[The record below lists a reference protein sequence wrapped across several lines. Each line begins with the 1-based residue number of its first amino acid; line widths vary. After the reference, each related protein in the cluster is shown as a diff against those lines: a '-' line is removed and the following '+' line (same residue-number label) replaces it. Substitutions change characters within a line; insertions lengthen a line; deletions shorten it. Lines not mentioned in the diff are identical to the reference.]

1 MYRQL
6 IFALIFL
13 LSGIPMLAQNSA
25 LTPDEIANYQEDAGY
40 LVSYFEGTLN
50 FLGDP
55 TEVAAEKDIILNES
69 YLKIFKNPE
78 IQIEDDLDERRET
91 PLNKNV
97 QAYLKDVMFFYKKVS
112 FTFHITSVEQ
122 QINQN
127 DQVYFKVT
135 TNRNLE
141 GITVTGDT
149 VSNNLVRYF
158 EINLDQQNKDLK
170 IVSIYTT
177 KLNEKEEMA
186 YWWNHM
192 STSWKQVFG
201 RSVLV
206 YDTLPFMNIMSFND
220 SSLVTYKWIED
231 PDTNNIRISVDTL
244 MTEQMGDSLFPQLAN
259 RRPLIQVPD
268 TISVDPSTIYRLLRA
283 FRLQKKISISHNHV
297 LRNLEPLAELTE
309 LTELDM
315 SHTLIGD
322 LTPIRN
328 LNKLEV
334 LNLEGSA
341 VSSLDAIR
349 YLTSLKE
356 LNGASTQI
364 SSLEVLA
371 NLPQLLDL
379 DLQSTPFEESE
390 PLSNLINLK
399 HLNLKSTHPSDY
411 HGLSGLKSL
420 TDLNL
425 SSSTITRLDDLASLG
440 NLQNLNIDSTRV
452 TQLSPLSQLTAL
464 SILQANYTPVSDI
477 LPLQNNSELRAIYCD
492 NSKITMQKAT
502 EFMDKKP
509 GCLVVYNSQNL
520 LTWWNDLSQEWKNI
534 FKKSYQL
541 TEPLTKEQ
549 LHQLMSRESLSLG
562 YNQQINDIQPL
573 SMLHRLENLNLEHT
587 RITDL
592 SPLAAL
598 NNLKVLNISNTPVS
612 SLEPLSGMQNLKTL
626 TAGRS
631 QIDDLMPLTGNTN
644 INTIWCENTNV
655 TEQNVLDFRKIIP
668 SSVVIYQT
676 EKLRMWWNYMSEPWR
691 NAFRQ
696 QMLVPESP
704 SDVELQKL
712 ANLTRFDISNNP
724 DISELTPLNILLCLQ
739 TLSITN
745 AGVSN
750 LSPITELPNLTQ
762 LTIIQNPVSDIS
774 MLAKMTGLTD
784 LNLSETP
791 VEDLE
796 EIKSLTN
803 LKSLNLSGTRIK
815 SLKYLSNLSQL
826 EVLSISNTRIKNLKP
841 LSGLNNLTTLNC
853 FNTGLKSSKVDS
865 FKKQHP
871 EAEVVYY

>member
-6 IFALIFL
+6 IFVLIFL
-13 LSGIPMLAQNSA
+13 LSGFSLLAQNA
-25 LTPDEIANYQEDAGY
+25 TLTPDEIAKYQEDAGF

-55 TEVAAEKDIILNES
+55 AEVAAEKDIILNES
-69 YLKIFKNPE
+69 YLKIFKDPE
-78 IQIEDDLDERRET
+78 TQIEDDLDERRET

-97 QAYLKDVMFFYKKVS
+97 QAYLKDVIFFYKKVS
-112 FTFHITSVEQ
+112 FTYDISSVEQ

-135 TNRNLE
+135 ANRTLQ
-141 GITVTGDT
+141 GITVAGDT
-149 VSNNLVRYF
+149 VNNNLVRYF

-186 YWWNHM
+186 NWWNQM
-192 STSWKQVFG
+192 SSSWKQVFG
-201 RSVLV
+201 RSVLI
-206 YDTLPFMNIMSFND
+206 YDTLPFMNILSFND
-220 SSLVTYKWIED
+220 SSLVTYKWIEN
-231 PDTNNIRISVDTL
+231 PDTSSLSMYADTL
-244 MTEQMGDSLFPQLAN
+244 IAEQTDDSLLVDVAR
-259 RRPLIQVPD
+259 RRPLVQVPD
-268 TISVDPSTIYRLLRA
+268 TIAVDPATIYRVLHA

-309 LTELDM
+309 LTELDL

-334 LNLEGSA
+334 LNMEGSA

-356 LNGASTQI
+356 LNGASTRI

-379 DLQSTPFEESE
+379 DLQSTPFVESA
-390 PLSNLINLK
+390 PLANLINLK
-399 HLNLKSTHPSDY
+399 HLNLKATQPSDY
-411 HGLSGLKSL
+411 HGLSGLKAL

-425 SSSTITRLDDLASLG
+425 SSSSITRLDDLTALE

-452 TQLSPLSQLTAL
+452 AQLSPLSQLTAL
-464 SILQANYTPVSDI
+464 SILQANYTSISD
-477 LPLQNNSELRAIYCD
+477 LTPLQNIPELRAIYCD

-520 LTWWNDLSQEWKNI
+520 LTWWNNLSEAWKTI
-534 FKKSYQL
+534 FIKSYQL

-562 YNQQINDIQPL
+562 YNQQITDIQPL

-587 RITDL
+587 RIGDL
-592 SPLAAL
+592 SPLAGL
-598 NNLKVLNISNTPVS
+598 NNLEVLNVSSTPIT
-612 SLEPLSGMQNLKTL
+612 SLEPLSGMQNLKTVEANQSAIDNL
-626 TAGRS
+626 LPLAGNAN
-631 QIDDLMPLTGNTN
+631 M
-644 INTIWCENTNV
+644 NTIWCENTNV
-655 TEQNVLDFRKIIP
+655 SEQNVLEFRKIVP

-696 QMLVPESP
+696 QLSVPENP
-704 SDVELQKL
+704 SDIELQQL
-712 ANLTRFDISNNP
+712 ANLTRFELSNNP
-724 DISELTPLNILLCLQ
+724 DIRELTPLNILLCLQ
-739 TLSITN
+739 SLSITN

-750 LSPITELPNLTQ
+750 LSPITVLAGLHQ
-762 LTIIQNPVSDIS
+762 LTIVQNPVSDIS
-774 MLAKMTGLTD
+774 MLAKMTGITD

-796 EIKSLTN
+796 GIKNLTN
-803 LKSLNLSGTRIK
+803 LQSLNLSGTRIK
-815 SLKYLSNLSQL
+815 SLKYLGNLSQL
-826 EVLSISNTRIKNLKP
+826 QVLSISNTRIKSLKP
-841 LSGLNNLTTLNC
+841 LSGLNNLSTLNC
-853 FNTGLKSSKVDS
+853 FNTALKSSKVDS
-865 FKKQHP
+865 FKAQHP
-871 EAEVVYY
+871 EVEVVYY